1 MISGS
6 KAPVEVVPLSR
17 TKPRFPRLSDTFRAR
32 PFSAESGY
40 HAGLVLAARNRLPSR
55 RLSTQI
61 LVLQLAIIAIVVS
74 GSFVIAFLRAR
85 HNLDRQAAQESLAIA
100 HVVASS
106 PEIASAFSAK
116 NPASII
122 DPIAER
128 MRRSTGAAFI
138 VVANRQGIRY
148 SHPDRAEIG
157 KSLLHDPGEPVAA
170 VLAGQTQV
178 AVQTGSLGRSMR
190 AKVPL
195 RNKQGRIIGLV
206 SVGVLEKAVGE
217 ELVDELPSIAIPLLL
232 VFILGTVG
240 VLLLARRVRRQTFG
254 LDVEEIA
261 TLVEQR
267 EAMLHA
273 VREGAITVDATGR
286 ITLLNDEAKRL
297 LELDD
302 AVLGHAL
309 AEVVPEGRVREVLT
323 GQVGGPDQVILAGDR
338 VLVANRM
345 PVEVRGRSIGAVVTL
360 RDRTELDALAGEL
373 NEARDLADAL
383 RAQEHDFQHRLHV
396 ISGLIEL
403 GRHDDAVQEINRASS
418 LHQELAETLVDGNT
432 DPTLAAL
439 LLGKASVASERGVKL
454 HISAFQDVSDQLADL
469 PALAAM
475 LGNLIDNAIDSAA
488 HAGAGGHVDISL
500 VVEDGNFVIRVH
512 DSGAGINPAL
522 SEEIFRDGYT
532 TKVARHGGR
541 RRGLG
546 LALVGQEVRR
556 RSGRIAVENVD
567 GALFTVTIPLRSRDV
582 DLAGS
587 AP

>member
-1 MISGS
+1 M
-6 KAPVEVVPLSR
+6 R
-17 TKPRFPRLSDTFRAR
+17 
-32 PFSAESGY
+32 SGY
-40 HAGLVLAARNRLPSR
+40 HADFVLAATNRLPSR

-61 LVLQLAIIAIVVS
+61 LVLQLAIIVIVVS
-74 GSFVIAFLRAR
+74 GSFVIAFMRAR
-85 HNLDRQAAQESLAIA
+85 HNLDQQAAQESLAIA
-100 HVVASS
+100 RVVASA
-106 PEIASAFSAK
+106 PEIANAFAAPH
-116 NPASII
+116 PARII

-138 VVANRQGIRY
+138 VIANRGGIRY
-148 SHPDRAEIG
+148 SHPDPKEIG
-157 KSLLHDPGEPVAA
+157 KSLLHDPGEPVTP

-178 AVQTGSLGRSMR
+178 AVQTGSLGRSVR

-195 RNKQGRIIGLV
+195 RNAKGQIIGLV

-217 ELVDELPSIAIPLLL
+217 ELVDELPGIAIPLLL
-232 VFILGTVG
+232 VLVLGAVG
-240 VLLLARRVRRQTFG
+240 VLLLARRVRRLTFG
-254 LDVEEIA
+254 LQAGEIA

-273 VREGAITVDATGR
+273 VREGAITVDANGR
-286 ITLLNDEAKRL
+286 VTLLNDEAKRL
-297 LELDD
+297 LGLDD
-302 AVLGHAL
+302 SVLGQRL
-309 AEVVPEGRVREVLT
+309 ADVVPDGRVREVLT
-323 GQVGGPDQVILAGDR
+323 GQVNGPDQVILAGDR

-345 PVEVRGRSIGAVVTL
+345 PVEVRDRPIGAVVTL
-360 RDRTELDALAGEL
+360 RDRTELDALVGEL

-418 LHQELAETLVDGNT
+418 LHQELAGSLVDGSG

-439 LLGKASVASERGVKL
+439 LLGKSSVASERGVKL
-454 HISAFQDVSDQLADL
+454 HISAFQDVSEELGDVQ
-469 PALAAM
+469 ALAAM
-475 LGNLIDNAIDSAA
+475 LGNLIDNAIDSAS

-500 VVEDGNFVIRVH
+500 TVEQGNFVVRIH

-532 TKVARHGGR
+532 TKVARQGGR

-546 LALVGQEVRR
+546 LALVSQEVRR
-556 RSGRIAVENVD
+556 RGGRITIDNVD
-567 GALFTVTIPLRSRDV
+567 GALFSVSIPLRSRDG
-582 DLAGS
+582 DLAES
-587 AP
+587 TP

>member
-1 MISGS
+1 
-6 KAPVEVVPLSR
+6 
-17 TKPRFPRLSDTFRAR
+17 
-32 PFSAESGY
+32 
-40 HAGLVLAARNRLPSR
+40 VLAARNRLPSR

-61 LVLQLAIIAIVVS
+61 LVLQLAIILIVVS
-74 GSFVIAFLRAR
+74 GSFVIAFMRAR
-85 HNLDRQAAQESLAIA
+85 HNLDRQAGQESLAIA
-100 HVVASS
+100 RVVASS
-106 PEIASAFSAK
+106 PEISNAFSRPD
-116 NPASII
+116 PARTI

-138 VVANRQGIRY
+138 VIANRQGIRY
-148 SHPDRAEIG
+148 SHPDAAEIG
-157 KSLLHDPGEPVAA
+157 KSLLHDPGEPVTA
-170 VLAGQTQV
+170 VLAGHTQV

-195 RNKQGRIIGLV
+195 RDAQGRIIGLV

-232 VFILGTVG
+232 VFFLGTVG

-254 LDVEEIA
+254 LDAEEIA

-273 VREGAITVDATGR
+273 VREGAITVDANGH
-286 ITLLNDEAKRL
+286 ITLINDEAKRL

-302 AVLGHAL
+302 SVLGHPL
-309 AEVVPEGRVREVLT
+309 AEAVPAGRVREVLT
-323 GQVGGPDQVILAGDR
+323 GQVAGPDQVILAGDR

-345 PVEVRGRSIGAVVTL
+345 PVEVRGRPIGAVVTL
-360 RDRTELDALAGEL
+360 RDRTELDALVGEL

-418 LHQELAETLVDGNT
+418 LHQELAETLVDGSS

-475 LGNLIDNAIDSAA
+475 LGNLIDNGIDSAA

-512 DSGAGINPAL
+512 DSGAGINPTL

-532 TKVARHGGR
+532 TKVARNGGR

-556 RSGRIAVENVD
+556 RHGRITVENMD
-567 GALFTVTIPLRSRDV
+567 GALFTVTIPLRSREAG
-582 DLAGS
+582 LATS

>member
-1 MISGS
+1 
-6 KAPVEVVPLSR
+6 
-17 TKPRFPRLSDTFRAR
+17 
-32 PFSAESGY
+32 
-40 HAGLVLAARNRLPSR
+40 VLAARNRLPSR

-61 LVLQLAIIAIVVS
+61 LVLQLAIIVIVVS
-74 GSFVIAFLRAR
+74 GSFAVAFLRAR

-100 HVVASS
+100 RVVAAS
-106 PEIASAFSAK
+106 PEITSAFTAPH
-116 NPASII
+116 PARVI
-122 DPIAER
+122 DPIAEH

-138 VVANRQGIRY
+138 VVANRQGVRY
-148 SHPDRAEIG
+148 SHPDPKQIG
-157 KSLLHDPGEPVAA
+157 KSLLHDPGEPVTA

-195 RNKQGRIIGLV
+195 RNAKGRIIGLV
-206 SVGVLEKAVGE
+206 SVGVLETAVGE

-232 VFILGTVG
+232 VLVLGAVG

-273 VREGAITVDATGR
+273 VREGAITVDARGR

-302 AVLGHAL
+302 SVLGQPL
-309 AEVVPEGRVREVLT
+309 AGVVPDGRVREVLT
-323 GQVGGPDQVILAGDR
+323 GQVEGPDQMILAGDR

-345 PVEVRGRSIGAVVTL
+345 PVEVRGRPIGAVVTL
-360 RDRTELDALAGEL
+360 RDRTELDALVGEL
-373 NEARDLADAL
+373 DEARNLADAL

-403 GRHDDAVQEINRASS
+403 GRQDDAVQEINRASS
-418 LHQELAETLVDGNT
+418 LHQELAETLVDANS

-439 LLGKASVASERGVKL
+439 LLGKASVASEHGVKL
-454 HISAFQDVSDQLADL
+454 HISAFQDVSEELTDV

-475 LGNLIDNAIDSAA
+475 LGNLIDNAIDSAS

-512 DSGAGINPAL
+512 DSGAGINPTL

-546 LALVGQEVRR
+546 LALVSQEVRR
-556 RSGRIAVENVD
+556 RRGRITVENVD
-567 GALFTVTIPLRSRDV
+567 GALFTVTIPLRSRDI
-582 DLAGS
+582 DLATS

>member
-1 MISGS
+1 MLS
-6 KAPVEVVPLSR
+6 ATNRPSR
-17 TKPRFPRLSDTFRAR
+17 T
-32 PFSAESGY
+32 
-40 HAGLVLAARNRLPSR
+40 
-55 RLSTQI
+55 LSTQI
-61 LVLQLAIIAIVVS
+61 LVVQLAIIVVVVG
-74 GSFVIAFLRAR
+74 GSFAIAFQRAR

-100 HVVASS
+100 RVIAST
-106 PEIASAFSAK
+106 PEIASAFSAPH
-116 NPASII
+116 PARTI

-128 MRRSTGAAFI
+128 IRRSTGAAFI
-138 VVANRQGIRY
+138 VIANRKGIRY
-148 SHPDRAEIG
+148 SHPDPAEIG
-157 KSLLHDPGEPVAA
+157 KSLLHDPGEPVTA

-195 RNKQGRIIGLV
+195 RDSRGKIIGLV

-217 ELVDELPSIAIPLLL
+217 ELVDELPGIAIPLLL
-232 VFILGTVG
+232 ILMVGTIG

-254 LDVEEIA
+254 LEAGEIA

-273 VREGAITVDATGR
+273 VREGAITVDANGR

-297 LELDD
+297 LSLDES
-302 AVLGHAL
+302 AFGHQL

-323 GQVGGPDQVILAGDR
+323 GQVEGPDQVILAGDR

-345 PVEVRGRSIGAVVTL
+345 PVEVRGRPIGAVVTL

-418 LHQELAETLVDGNT
+418 LHQELAGSLVDASS

-439 LLGKASVASERGVKL
+439 LLGKASIASERGVKL
-454 HISAFQDVSDQLADL
+454 HISAFQDVTPELADIH
-469 PALAAM
+469 ALAAM
-475 LGNLIDNAIDSAA
+475 LGNLIDNAIDSAS
-488 HAGAGGHVDISL
+488 HAGAGGHVDVSL
-500 VVEDGNFVIRVH
+500 IVEGGNLIIRVH
-512 DSGAGINPAL
+512 DSGAGISPAL

-546 LALVGQEVRR
+546 LALVSQEVRR
-556 RSGRIAVENVD
+556 RGGRISVDNVD
-567 GALFTVTIPLRSRDV
+567 GALFTVSIPLRAADV
-582 DLAGS
+582 DLAER